1 MFPLVQM
8 TINPAIP
15 ATISV
20 MYCITTY
27 YR

>member
-1 MFPLVQM
+1 MISLVQM

-20 MYCITTY
+20 ICCITTY